1 MAIKKVPGNW
11 DYDTIKVLDE
21 NFESL
26 TDMESRIIEDVMQA
40 DPLDIE
46 TYVNGLDRSYPLDTR
61 DLSDFGIVFTSELNG
76 ILHKVD
82 VYAASKGSF
91 TAGLAKQVIGSTA
104 SVTVATKTINVN
116 RGWNTVELNFPLE
129 QNTTYNLF
137 KRNIGETILT
147 QTATI
152 SGWNN
157 HPFMENGIDFKGGM
171 YLNQS
176 GTYRNYSTYFNIQIV
191 NNLAQIYQ
199 IMTNSVKPRKQ
210 YHVGQN
216 PPSDAEI
223 WFKPL
228 G

>member
-11 DYDTIKVLDE
+11 DYDTIKILDE

-26 TDMESRIIEDVMQA
+26 TEMESRIIEDVMQA
-40 DPLDIE
+40 DPLAIE
-46 TYVNGLDRSYPLDTR
+46 TYVNGLDRSHPLNAKNLNDY
-61 DLSDFGIVFTSELNG
+61 GIVFQSYLNG

-82 VYAASKGSF
+82 VYASSKGKF
-91 TAGLAKQVIGSTA
+91 IVGIAKQNVGSTY
-104 SVTVATKTINVN
+104 SEIVSTKEVEVN
-116 RGWNTVELNFPLE
+116 RGWNTLELNFPIE
-129 QNTTYNLF
+129 QNTDYNLF
-137 KRNIGETILT
+137 KRNSGESVLT
-147 QTATI
+147 QTTSI
-152 SGWNN
+152 SGWNTY
-157 HPFMENGIDFKGGM
+157 PFMENGVNFRAGM

-176 GTYRNYSTYFNIQIV
+176 GTYTAYSTFYNIQIV

-228 G
+228 E

>member
-11 DYDTIKVLDE
+11 DYDTIKILDE

-26 TDMESRIIEDVMQA
+26 TGMESRIIEDVMQA
-40 DPLDIE
+40 DPLAIE
-46 TYVNGLDRSYPLDTR
+46 TYVNGLDRSFPLDAR
-61 DLSDFGIVFTSELNG
+61 NLNDFGIVFTSELNG

-82 VYAASKGSF
+82 VYATSRGSF
-91 TAGLAKQVIGSTA
+91 TAGLAKQVVGGTS
-104 SVTVATKTINVN
+104 SETVITKTVNVD

-137 KRNIGETILT
+137 KRNIGEAVLT
-147 QTATI
+147 QSANI
-152 SGWNN
+152 EGWNTY
-157 HPFMENGIDFKGGM
+157 PFMENGVNFRGGM

-176 GTYRNYSTYFNIQIV
+176 GTYKAYSTYFNIQIV

-210 YHVGQN
+210 YHVGQT

-228 G
+228 E